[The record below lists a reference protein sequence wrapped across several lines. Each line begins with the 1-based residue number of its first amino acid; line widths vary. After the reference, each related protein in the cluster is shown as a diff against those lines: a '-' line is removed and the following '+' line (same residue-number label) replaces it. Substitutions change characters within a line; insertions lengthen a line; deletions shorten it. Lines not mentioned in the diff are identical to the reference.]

1 MRDFKFIWHMWVKY
15 NYILPYI
22 SPSEILSF
30 LSRCYFRAGMEK
42 VIEQMARMVHQ
53 GVSGEPVQ
61 TTTHNEAFE
70 DLTTTETDTMTDREI
85 MWVSQ
90 E

>member
-1 MRDFKFIWHMWVKY
+1 
-15 NYILPYI
+15 
-22 SPSEILSF
+22 
-30 LSRCYFRAGMEK
+30 MEK
-42 VIEQMARMVHQ
+42 VIEQMAQMVHQ

-61 TTTHNEAFE
+61 TTTHNEAFK